1 MSEVEQQRKHA
12 IAELSQLL
20 MHGLTGVLAYIGL
33 KPLLDGNPSEFHST
47 KIGSFITYDAFPLVD
62 EIPWPVVAGAVCI
75 GALGWQISKRIPK
88 HVGVPKFVPGSWMVP
103 IGKTY
108 RGKWVYFDFSGE
120 IPHCIFC
127 GSTKFGKTAFMKL
140 VLYVLCNQI
149 SPKNMQV
156 LIVDL
161 KGGASFADWVNV
173 PHVLDVKYK
182 PEDAEKALEE
192 VEEVMWDRLAKIR
205 EAKFKRKPVPTFPH
219 LLVVIDEGMVLSESE
234 TAMRHLL
241 RIASIGREPHV
252 HIIYGTQRPSHEILP
267 VTTRDQM
274 EGRFVFHLNERSSSD
289 IVLGDSAAYDM
300 KRKPG
305 LMIHRATNGDVML
318 QTAYVDNETLDA
330 WTGSFVQDE
339 TEAETEADDVDKAEM
354 AGGNVIPLSSY
365 RETEDWGD

>member
-1 MSEVEQQRKHA
+1 VLEVEQQRKHA

-20 MHGLTGVLAYIGL
+20 MNGLTGVLAYIGL
-33 KPLLDGNPSEFHST
+33 KPLLDGNPTEFHNT
-47 KIGSFITYDAFPLVD
+47 EMGHFITQEAFPIMD
-62 EIPWPVVAGAVCI
+62 EISWPFVGFAVCI

-88 HVGVPKFVPGSWMVP
+88 HVGVPKFVPDSWVVP

-127 GSTKFGKTAFMKL
+127 GSTKFGKTAFLKL

-149 SPKNMQV
+149 TPDKMKV
-156 LIVDL
+156 LIIDL
-161 KGGASFADWVNV
+161 KGGASFADWLNV
-173 PHVLDVKYK
+173 PHVLDVKYT

-192 VEEVMWDRLAKIR
+192 AEGVMWNRLEQIR

-234 TAMRHLL
+234 KAMKHLL
-241 RIASIGREPHV
+241 RIASIGRESHV
-252 HIIYGTQRPSHEILP
+252 HLCYGTQRPSHEILP
-267 VTTRDQM
+267 VTTRDQL
-274 EGRFVFHLNERSSSD
+274 EGRFVFHLNERSSSEV
-289 IVLGDSAAYDM
+289 VLGHSLAYDM
-300 KRKPG
+300 KRQPG
-305 LMIHRATNGDVML
+305 LMIHRAANGDVKL